1 VVHLVLFTPA
11 GVFFLIF
18 ACGFAYDRR
27 LIRNGVYLFLAL
39 LFLAPALL
47 VSLESVSVTAAKIL
61 VWAVLVLLV
70 LMPFVLAVFLIAN
83 GLTMLRREGRRLAN
97 LLSLAAGAGILLFIG
112 LRVLAHYTRWKP
124 LAIALS
130 VVGYVLAYVSLLFV
144 CFLLYSF
151 VYGRIRHRGAVDFI
165 VVLGSGLVGGSRVPP
180 LLAGRLERGRAA
192 FDAERDKGRDPLL
205 LTSGG
210 QGPDEDLP
218 EARAMADH
226 LIAAG
231 APADR
236 ILIEDQ
242 SRTTQE
248 NLRFSKALMQD
259 RKAEYRALVVTNNFH
274 VMRAAQIARKEKVM
288 AQVIGSPTARYF
300 WPSATI
306 REFVAVFLSHR
317 VLNLGICALL
327 VALGVVRALVA
338 KW

>member
-1 VVHLVLFTPA
+1 MHLLVFAPA
-11 GVFFLIF
+11 GVFFVMF
-18 ACGFAYDRR
+18 ACSFLYDRR

-39 LFLAPALL
+39 LVLAPALL
-47 VSLESVSVTAAKIL
+47 VSLESVSETAAKIL
-61 VWAVLVLLV
+61 VVAVLVLLV
-70 LMPFVLAVFLIAN
+70 VMPFVLAVFLIAN
-83 GLTMLRREGRRLAN
+83 GVTMLRREGRRLAN
-97 LLSLAAGAGILLFIG
+97 LLSLAAGVGILLFIG
-112 LRVLAHYTRWKP
+112 LRVLADYTRWKP

-130 VVGYVLAYVSLLFV
+130 VVGYVLVYVSLLFV

-165 VVLGSGLVGGSRVPP
+165 VVLGSGLIGGSRVPP
-180 LLAGRLERGRAA
+180 LLAGRLERARTA
-192 FDAERDKGRDPLL
+192 FDAERAKGRDPLL

-210 QGPDEDLP
+210 QGPDEDLS
-218 EARAMADH
+218 EARAMADY

-231 APADR
+231 VSADR
-236 ILIEDQ
+236 ILVEDQ

-248 NLRFSKALMQD
+248 NLRFSKALMHD
-259 RKAEYRALVVTNNFH
+259 REPDHRALVVTNNFH
-274 VMRAAQIARKEKVM
+274 VMRAAQIARREKVD

-327 VALGVVRALVA
+327 IALGVVRALVA
-338 KW
+338 TW

>member
-1 VVHLVLFTPA
+1 MHLILFAPA

-27 LIRNGVYLFLAL
+27 LIRNGVPLFFAL
-39 LFLAPALL
+39 LFLFVALAGEAL
-47 VSLESVSVTAAKIL
+47 RVSVRAGGTLLGAAF
-61 VWAVLVLLV
+61 LLLP
-70 LMPFVLAVFLIAN
+70 LMMLVLAVFLIVN
-83 GLTMLRREGRRLAN
+83 GVTMLRREGRSPAN
-97 LLSLAAGAGILLFIG
+97 LLSLAAGVGIILVFA
-112 LRVLAHYTRWKP
+112 LRQLALDTRWKP
-124 LAIALS
+124 LELVMAPMT
-130 VVGYVLAYVSLLFV
+130 GVLTYVSFLFV

-151 VYGRIRHRGAVDFI
+151 VYGRIGHRGRHAVDFV
-165 VVLGSGLVGGSRVPP
+165 VVLGSGLIGGSRVPP
-180 LLAGRLERGRAA
+180 LLAGRLDRGRAA
-192 FDAERDKGRDPLL
+192 FDAERDKGREPML

-218 EARAMADH
+218 EARAMADY

-231 APADR
+231 VPADR
-236 ILIEDQ
+236 ILVEDQ

-259 RKAEYRALVVTNNFH
+259 RKADYRALVVTNNFH

-327 VALGVVRALVA
+327 TVFGVVLAL
-338 KW
+338 

>member
-1 VVHLVLFTPA
+1 MVHLVLFTPA

-27 LIRNGVYLFLAL
+27 LIRNGVYLFFAL
-39 LFLAPALL
+39 LFLFVGL
-47 VSLESVSVTAAKIL
+47 VGEVLQVSVRAAGAL
-61 VWAVLVLLV
+61 FAVPFLL
-70 LMPFVLAVFLIAN
+70 LPPMMLVLAVFLIVN
-83 GLTMLRREGRRLAN
+83 GVTMLRREGRSLAN
-97 LLSLAAGAGILLFIG
+97 LLSLAAGVGIILFLG
-112 LRVLAHYTRWKP
+112 LQVLADDTGWKP
-124 LAIALS
+124 LELVMAPVTGVLS
-130 VVGYVLAYVSLLFV
+130 YVSLLFT

-151 VYGRIRHRGAVDFI
+151 VYGRIGHRGRHAVDFV

-180 LLAGRLERGRAA
+180 LLAARLERARTA
-192 FDAERDKGRDPLL
+192 FDAERAKGRDPLL

-231 APADR
+231 VPADR

-259 RKAEYRALVVTNNFH
+259 RKADYRALVVTNNFH
-274 VMRAAQIARKEKVM
+274 VMRAAQIARREKVM
-288 AQVIGSPTARYF
+288 AQVVGSPTARYF

-327 VALGVVRALVA
+327 VALGVALA
-338 KW
+338 L